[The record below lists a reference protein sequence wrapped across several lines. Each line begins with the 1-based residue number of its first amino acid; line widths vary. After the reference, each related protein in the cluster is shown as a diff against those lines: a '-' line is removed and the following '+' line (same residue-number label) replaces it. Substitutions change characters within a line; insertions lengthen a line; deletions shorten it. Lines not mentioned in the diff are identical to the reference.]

1 VTKLSPV
8 NQLGGVQTDHDDGS
22 SAWVVRLTGEHDL
35 STLDTVRGRLAAVPS
50 GEPLVIDLSETSF
63 LDSSVLGAVV
73 EAHARSEQA
82 GGRFGVVVPEGCFAA
97 RLVDLSGLNERLPVY
112 RSQQAA
118 LTAT

>member
-1 VTKLSPV
+1 V
-8 NQLGGVQTDHDDGS
+8 NELGGVQTDHDEG

-35 STLDTVRGRLAAVPS
+35 STLANVRGQLGAVPS

-73 EAHARSEQA
+73 EAHARCEQA
-82 GGRFGVVVPEGCFAA
+82 GSRFGVAVPEGSFAA

>member
-22 SAWVVRLTGEHDL
+22 AAWVVRLTGEHDL
-35 STLDTVRGRLAAVPS
+35 STLDTVRGQLAAVPS

-73 EAHARSEQA
+73 EAHSRSEQA